1 MQFDFTGQ
9 AVLVTGATSG
19 LGRATA
25 QLMAAQG
32 AAVIATGR
40 DHRRGDELIRQIGDA
55 GGKGEFIPADLSS
68 LQAVRE
74 LLAELSRR
82 DLAVDILVNNAGI
95 SPMVTTGQVTDELF
109 REVFTIN
116 VHAPMMLVAG
126 LAPAMAARGHGA
138 IVNVTSLAADR
149 GLPVMGLYGATKA
162 ALTALTRCWATEFG
176 PSGIRVNAVSPAL
189 VTTEGTAPIKELH
202 DQNAAKAPARS
213 TGQPRDVAQAI
224 AYLAAPETAH
234 VHGVI
239 IPVDGGMLASA

>member
-9 AVLVTGATSG
+9 TVLVTGATSG

-25 QLMAAQG
+25 QLFAAQG
-32 AAVIATGR
+32 AFVIATGR
-40 DHRRGDELIRQIGDA
+40 DHRRGHELISQIGAAD
-55 GGKGEFIPADLSS
+55 GKGEFIPADLSS
-68 LQAVRE
+68 LPAIRE
-74 LLAELSRR
+74 MLDELSRR

-95 SPMVTTGQVTDELF
+95 SAIVPTGQVTDELF
-109 REVFTIN
+109 REVFTVN

-162 ALTALTRCWATEFG
+162 ALAALTRCWATEFG

-189 VTTEGTAPIKELH
+189 VTTEGTAKIEDLH
-202 DQNAAKAPARS
+202 RQNAAKAPARS
-213 TGQPRDVAQAI
+213 TGHPQDVAQAI
-224 AYLAAPETAH
+224 AYLAAPGTSH
-234 VHGVI
+234 IHGAI
-239 IPVDGGMLASA
+239 LPVDGGMLASA